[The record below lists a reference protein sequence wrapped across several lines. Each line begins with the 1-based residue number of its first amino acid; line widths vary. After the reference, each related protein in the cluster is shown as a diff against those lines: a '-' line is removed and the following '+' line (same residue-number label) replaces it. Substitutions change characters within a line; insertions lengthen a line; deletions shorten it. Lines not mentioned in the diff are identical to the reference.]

1 MMDKLLCYKV
11 TCDGQI
17 WAVTDNKM
25 FADELA
31 DNISNV
37 LHFSITPISFDE
49 ALHIAQT
56 NELVIRRFYSFIKV
70 GTKVYWND
78 VAINDFD
85 EEEREEQ
92 LKRIYTI
99 DKIIN
104 DEMVL
109 ISDEYS
115 EVEVPINE
123 LTIIKSHS

>member
-1 MMDKLLCYKV
+1 MDKPLCYKV
-11 TCDGQI
+11 TCDGHI
-17 WAVTDNKM
+17 WAVTDNKV

-31 DNISNV
+31 HNTSEV

-49 ALHIAQT
+49 ALDIAQKDCSI
-56 NELVIRRFYSFIKV
+56 IRRFYSFIKV
-70 GTKVYWND
+70 GAKVHWND

-92 LKRIYTI
+92 LNRIYTI

-104 DEMVL
+104 DDMVL

-123 LTIIKSHS
+123 LRVINSHI